1 MTYKL
6 VIQIGSTTQTQII
19 ESDEELQ
26 LKDVYVSQLLKKKE
40 QPKEEKKF
48 KPTDSMPDFFKD
60 IFKGF

>member
-40 QPKEEKKF
+40 QPKECKLS
-48 KPTDSMPDFFKD
+48 DSMPNFFKD